1 MQMVWRISIMGWI
14 ALVLC
19 ARAGNL
25 PPLTADEV
33 VQRLLERS
41 RSTPDRIAAQC
52 HRCIRCSLIEERDSH
67 GNIEER
73 VSREFAVE
81 LHGAQQQ
88 VRLLRLNDR
97 APTERETK
105 RELEHEAEMRKDYSE
120 RKNKSRSKGPDFLDE
135 GILNRY
141 QYQMMGMATNDG
153 RLCYVLHFE
162 PKNKSAG
169 KDTQDRALNLLAG
182 KIWVDAEEFELAG
195 VDAKLVDRL
204 EVFAGIL
211 GDLERLDF
219 ELQRCRLPD
228 GFWFNSSLKLR
239 LDGRKLMSH
248 FRVYSV
254 IEQKDFQRLSTVPTT
269 AEVPAAQPPR
279 ASR

>member
-1 MQMVWRISIMGWI
+1 
-14 ALVLC
+14 
-19 ARAGNL
+19 
-25 PPLTADEV
+25 
-33 VQRLLERS
+33 
-41 RSTPDRIAAQC
+41 
-52 HRCIRCSLIEERDSH
+52 
-67 GNIEER
+67 
-73 VSREFAVE
+73 VE

-88 VRLLRLNDR
+88 LRLLRFNER
-97 APTERETK
+97 PPTEREAK
-105 RELEHEAEMRKDYSE
+105 HELEHEAEIRKDYSE
-120 RKNKSRSKGPDFLDE
+120 RKNKSHSKGPDFLDE

-141 QYQMMGMATNDG
+141 QYEMLGMATNDG
-153 RLCYVLHFE
+153 RVSYVLHFE
-162 PKNKSAG
+162 PKSKSSG

-195 VDAKLVDRL
+195 VDARLVDRL

-228 GFWFNSSLKLR
+228 GFWFNRSLKMR
-239 LDGRKLMSH
+239 IDGRKLMSH

-254 IEQKDFQRLSTVPTT
+254 IEQKDFQRLSSSPATVG
-269 AEVPAAQPPR
+269 VPAAEPPR